1 MKKPIEGE
9 LFKRLTLHG
18 KTFELRYGYYEE
30 FERESEFG
38 EPIPIYPDFIKSPM
52 YTDEGY
58 PFVTQMQEACE
69 WSENRKMP
77 DACCADCTYFRHED
91 ELIGLCDCEKRRRAV
106 SPSIIENQ
114 PHLLRSE
121 DTL

>member
-1 MKKPIEGE
+1 MNHAKDGDLYKVVTVGE
-9 LFKRLTLHG
+9 RQ
-18 KTFELRYGYYEE
+18 FELYYGYYEDYE
-30 FERESEFG
+30 KHAG
-38 EPIPIYPDFIKSPM
+38 EPVPIYPDFRLTPVF
-52 YTDEGY
+52 TDDGM